1 MLFNSKLRGVA
12 MSNTRK
18 YFPLIFI
25 IIWIIIINIFSSM
38 DYFNTNKIS
47 KKITKE
53 VVMTF
58 YNPMDEKEL
67 NHIVHDTNLYIRK
80 FAHAFL
86 FFILSLFVLCFFN
99 PVNKALLFKQY
110 ISTLLICFSL
120 ACFDELHQYFVPGR
134 SSSFVDTLI
143 DLLGSIIGCLIV
155 NLCFS
160 HNSFKNI

>member
-1 MLFNSKLRGVA
+1 MLFNAKLRGVA

-18 YFPLIFI
+18 YFPLIII

-53 VVMTF
+53 VVTTF
-58 YNPMDEKEL
+58 YNPRDENEL

-86 FFILSLFVLCFFN
+86 FFILSLTCFI
-99 PVNKALLFKQY
+99 ALLV
-110 ISTLLICFSL
+110 LSL
-120 ACFDELHQYFVPGR
+120 PL
-134 SSSFVDTLI
+134 
-143 DLLGSIIGCLIV
+143 
-155 NLCFS
+155 
-160 HNSFKNI
+160 

>member
-1 MLFNSKLRGVA
+1 

-38 DYFNTNKIS
+38 DYYNTNKIS

-53 VVMTF
+53 VVVIF
-58 YNPMDEKEL
+58 YHSEDEIEL
-67 NHIVHDTNLYIRK
+67 NHIIHVANLYIRK

-86 FFILSLFVLCFFN
+86 FLILSIFVLCFFI
-99 PVNKALLFKQY
+99 PMNKELLFKQFMV
-110 ISTLLICFSL
+110 TLLICFSL

-134 SSSFVDTLI
+134 SSSFVDTFI
-143 DLLGSIIGCLIV
+143 DLFGSIVGCIIV
-155 NLCFS
+155 KLYFKYKS
-160 HNSFKNI
+160 LKNI